1 MPGSREESPVQ
12 ANMLPKYCKV
22 SLGEKMVK
30 RILYFVV
37 KRLNGN
43 GSQEQAACRRD
54 CKVQESDVFSPLEK
68 GGHSQTLR
76 GWAVRSGSSVTE
88 QDIGSE
94 QRAFESKQGEY
105 KLHI

>member
-37 KRLNGN
+37 KRLNAN
-43 GSQEQAACRRD
+43 RSQEQAACRRD
-54 CKVQESDVFSPLEK
+54 CKVQESECFLTFEK
-68 GGHSQTLR
+68 RGSFPDIQRVSSEIWICCHPSSTL
-76 GWAVRSGSSVTE
+76 V
-88 QDIGSE
+88 QNSE
-94 QRAFESKQGEY
+94 ALRAN
-105 KLHI
+105 